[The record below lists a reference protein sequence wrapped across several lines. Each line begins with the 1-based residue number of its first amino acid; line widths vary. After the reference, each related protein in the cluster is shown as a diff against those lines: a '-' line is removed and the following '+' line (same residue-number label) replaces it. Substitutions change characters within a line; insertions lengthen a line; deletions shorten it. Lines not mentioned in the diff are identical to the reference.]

1 MKTWIQSHPSNQR
14 HIIDTMLLQPSGS
27 VGRVRGTFTRMTK
40 SCAITPA
47 SSHICPSSRRY
58 QGCIT
63 ESRSYHRRAPLPKA
77 FHGKQYRRSAST
89 EATPLS
95 ANPTGTTAP
104 ASVPLDWNTFFQ
116 LRKTRR
122 YFQLGSSVTSSAASF
137 LAGAQVMT
145 QVNMDTVLSWIPADP
160 FIAMGLITFLCGG
173 AGWLAGP
180 VVGTAMFNIK
190 NRKHGSE
197 MADKEREFYRRI
209 KKWRVDPAGA
219 SVANPVPGT
228 SQVNSS
234 LR

>member
-1 MKTWIQSHPSNQR
+1 
-14 HIIDTMLLQPSGS
+14 
-27 VGRVRGTFTRMTK
+27 
-40 SCAITPA
+40 
-47 SSHICPSSRRY
+47 
-58 QGCIT
+58 
-63 ESRSYHRRAPLPKA
+63 
-77 FHGKQYRRSAST
+77 
-89 EATPLS
+89 
-95 ANPTGTTAP
+95 
-104 ASVPLDWNTFFQ
+104 
-116 LRKTRR
+116 
-122 YFQLGSSVTSSAASF
+122 
-137 LAGAQVMT
+137 MT